1 MRRNRARKSWLFL
14 LCSLLLAGITIT
26 ASAQIVSGPIEPRA
40 GTWKTWVLAS
50 GSELR
55 LPAPPDA
62 ETTKAE
68 LAEIRSLAAK
78 RDSAALTRIRYWD
91 AGSPAYRWNEIAI
104 EASVRNNISSTLGA
118 RAFALLAVT
127 IDDALI
133 AAWDSKYTYN
143 RPRPSEVD
151 SKLPTVVPTPRSPS
165 YPAEHAVVA
174 GAASTVLAYL
184 WPKEEKRFAEQ
195 AEEAARSRVVA
206 GIQYPSDVKAGLEL
220 GRAVAARAIERA
232 KSDGTGTKWTGTIP
246 TGPGLWTG
254 TNPGGVEEA
263 ALKTWV
269 LSSASEVRPGP
280 PPAHDSS
287 QRATEL
293 AEVKAF
299 KRTPVTNGLV
309 QYTQYGRYGTPGTHI
324 LWNREV
330 SRKLFE
336 ERLDANPP
344 QSARLYA
351 LVNVANYDAVIASQD
366 AKFTYW
372 LLRPSQ
378 ADPAVTLAIGLP
390 NFPSYPSNHA
400 CFSGAAAY
408 VLGSLFPDDRQRLRG
423 MAYEAG
429 ISRVFGGIHYRFD
442 SDVGLQIARDITRL
456 ARESDRRNRLLE
468 LLR

>member
-68 LAEIRSLAAK
+68 LAEIRSLAVK

-165 YPAEHAVVA
+165 YPSEHAVVA

-184 WPKEEKRFAEQ
+184 WPKEEKRFVEQ
-195 AEEAARSRVVA
+195 AEEAARSRVLA
-206 GIQYPSDVKAGLEL
+206 GMQYPSDVKAGLEL
-220 GRAVAARAIERA
+220 GRAVAARTIERA
-232 KSDGTGTKWTGTIP
+232 KSDGTGIKWTGTIP
-246 TGPGLWTG
+246 TGRGLWTG

-299 KRTPVTNGLV
+299 KRTPMTNGLV

-344 QSARLYA
+344 RSARLYA

-372 LLRPSQ
+372 TARPNQ
-378 ADPAVTLAIGLP
+378 FDPTITTVIPNP
-390 NFPSYPSNHA
+390 NFPTYPSN
-400 CFSGAAAY
+400 AAAFMTAPAL
-408 VLGSLFPDDRQRLRG
+408 V
-423 MAYEAG
+423 MAYFFPLEAVYFDGLAKQFGESRLWAG
-429 ISRVFGGIHYRFD
+429 IHFR
-442 SDVGLQIARDITRL
+442 SDIDAGYAIGRAVGQKVIERAK
-456 ARESDRRNRLLE
+456 AEGAQ
-468 LLR
+468 

>member
-68 LAEIRSLAAK
+68 LAEIRSLAVK

-165 YPAEHAVVA
+165 YPSEHAVVA

-184 WPKEEKRFAEQ
+184 WPKEEKRFVEQ
-195 AEEAARSRVVA
+195 AEEAARSRVLA
-206 GIQYPSDVKAGLEL
+206 GMQYPSDVKAGLEL
-220 GRAVAARAIERA
+220 GRAVAARTIERA
-232 KSDGTGTKWTGTIP
+232 KSDGTGIKWTGTIP

-299 KRTPVTNGLV
+299 KRTPMTNGLV

-344 QSARLYA
+344 RSARLYA

-372 LLRPSQ
+372 TARPNQ
-378 ADPAVTLAIGLP
+378 FDPTITTVIPNP
-390 NFPSYPSNHA
+390 NFPTYPSN
-400 CFSGAAAY
+400 AAAFMTAPAL
-408 VLGSLFPDDRQRLRG
+408 V
-423 MAYEAG
+423 MAYFFPLEAVYFDGLAKQFGESRLWAG
-429 ISRVFGGIHYRFD
+429 IHFR
-442 SDVGLQIARDITRL
+442 SDIDAGYAIGRAVGQKVIERAK
-456 ARESDRRNRLLE
+456 AEGAQ
-468 LLR
+468 

>member
-1 MRRNRARKSWLFL
+1 MRRNRARRLWLFL
-14 LCSLLLAGITIT
+14 LCSLQLAGITIT
-26 ASAQIVSGPIEPRA
+26 ASAQIASSPIEPRA
-40 GTWKTWVLAS
+40 GTWKTWVLPS

-68 LAEIRSLAAK
+68 LAEIRALAVK
-78 RDSAALTRIRYWD
+78 RDAAAVARISYWD
-91 AGSPAYRWNEIAI
+91 AGSPAYRWNEIAV

-174 GAASTVLAYL
+174 GAASAVLAYL

-195 AEEAARSRVVA
+195 AEEAVRSRVLA
-206 GIQYPSDVKAGLEL
+206 GVQYPSDVKAGLEL

-232 KSDGTGTKWTGTIP
+232 KSDGTGTKWAGTIP

-263 ALKTWV
+263 ALKTW
-269 LSSASEVRPGP
+269 LLASASEVRPGP

-309 QYTQYGRYGTPGTHI
+309 HYTQYGRYGTPGTHI

-344 QSARLYA
+344 RSARLYA

-372 LLRPSQ
+372 TARPNQ
-378 ADPAVTLAIGLP
+378 FDPTITTVIPNP
-390 NFPSYPSNHA
+390 NFPTYPSN
-400 CFSGAAAY
+400 AAAFMTAPAL
-408 VLGSLFPDDRQRLRG
+408 V
-423 MAYEAG
+423 MAYFFPLEAAYFDGLAKQFGESRLWAG
-429 ISRVFGGIHYRFD
+429 IHFR
-442 SDVGLQIARDITRL
+442 SDIDAGYAIGRAVGQKVIERAKADGLQ
-456 ARESDRRNRLLE
+456 
-468 LLR
+468 

>member
-174 GAASTVLAYL
+174 GAASAVLAYL

-195 AEEAARSRVVA
+195 AEEAARSRVLA
-206 GIQYPSDVKAGLEL
+206 GMQYPSDVKAGLEL

-344 QSARLYA
+344 RSARLYA

-372 LLRPSQ
+372 TARPNQ
-378 ADPAVTLAIGLP
+378 FDPTITTVIPNP
-390 NFPSYPSNHA
+390 NFPTYPSN
-400 CFSGAAAY
+400 AAAFMTAPAL
-408 VLGSLFPDDRQRLRG
+408 V
-423 MAYEAG
+423 MAYFFPLEAAYFDGLAKQFGESRLWAG
-429 ISRVFGGIHYRFD
+429 IHFR
-442 SDVGLQIARDITRL
+442 SDIDAGYAIGRAVGQKVIERAK
-456 ARESDRRNRLLE
+456 AEE
-468 LLR
+468 AQ